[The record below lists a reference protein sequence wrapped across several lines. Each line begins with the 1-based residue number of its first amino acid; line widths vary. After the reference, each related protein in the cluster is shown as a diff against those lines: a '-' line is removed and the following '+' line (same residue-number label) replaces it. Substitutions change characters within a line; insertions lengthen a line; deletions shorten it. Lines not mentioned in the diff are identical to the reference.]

1 MHAKLMI
8 TRVLGPCLEGLHRK
22 RFEALMRVATGLLWG
37 GVCSLSGI
45 ALRLG
50 GPIRYKH
57 RLKCVDRLLGCTGL
71 HRWRDALYQQVASV
85 WLKDLAQ
92 FLVVVD
98 WTDLRENQ
106 RWQCLRAS
114 VVVEGRSVTLYEQ
127 VHAQKQ
133 LGNPVVH
140 REFLRRLATILPAG
154 SRPIVMTDAGFHSPW
169 FQAVTKRGWEFIGR
183 VRGCNRLSLG
193 ETQDWIAVRDLYA
206 CASTRACDLGLG
218 AYARSN
224 PTSVRVVL
232 AARQNKG
239 RHCLNMYGKKRVGR
253 ASAKAARSAREPWV
267 LVCSPSL
274 VHLQPEAIVSLY
286 AQRMGIEQSF
296 RDTKNLRWGLGLE
309 VSRSRSR
316 ARLEML
322 LLIAHLVSLAQR
334 LIGECAKRHQQELQ
348 FMATRRTDRA
358 EISVLT
364 LARRM
369 LNQGVCNFNSLLP
382 WQAIPP
388 LRAQAA
394 AACARAG

>member
-1 MHAKLMI
+1 MHAKLMV

-22 RFEALMRVATGLLWG
+22 RYEALMRVVTCLLWG

-45 ALRLG
+45 ALRVG
-50 GPIRYKH
+50 GPCRYKH
-57 RLKCVDRLLGCTGL
+57 RLKCVDRLLGSTGL
-71 HRWRDALYQQVASV
+71 HRWRDALYQQVAGV
-85 WLKDLAQ
+85 WLKDLSQ
-92 FLVVVD
+92 ILVIVD
-98 WTDLRENQ
+98 WSDLSEDQ
-106 RWQCLRAS
+106 RWQLLRAS

-127 VHAQKQ
+127 VHPQKK

-140 REFLRRLATILPAG
+140 REFLRRLAAILPAG
-154 SRPIVMTDAGFHSPW
+154 CLPIVMTDAGFHSPW
-169 FQAVTKRGWEFIGR
+169 FQAVTERGWEFIGR

-193 ETQDWIAVRDLYA
+193 KTQEWVPVRDLFEG
-206 CASTRACDLGLG
+206 ASTQARDLGLG

-224 PTSVRVVL
+224 PSLVRVVM

-239 RHCLNMYGKKRVGR
+239 RHCLNMHGKKRVGR

-274 VHLQPEAIVSLY
+274 VYLQPEAIVSLY
-286 AQRMGIEQSF
+286 AQRMRIEQSF

-322 LLIAHLVSLAQR
+322 LLIAHLASLARR
-334 LIGECAKRHQQELQ
+334 LIGECAKQQQQELQ
-348 FMATRRTDRA
+348 FMATRRIDRA

-364 LARRM
+364 LARRI
-369 LNQGVCNFNSLLP
+369 LDLGEETLKNPAP

-388 LRAQAA
+388 LRTQAATACAA
-394 AACARAG
+394 AA

>member
-1 MHAKLMI
+1 MHAKPMV

-22 RFEALMRVATGLLWG
+22 RFEALMRVATGLLLG

-50 GPIRYKH
+50 GPSRYKH
-57 RLKCVDRLLGCTGL
+57 RLKCVDRLLGSTGL
-71 HRWRDALYQQVASV
+71 HRWRDALYQQVARV

-92 FLVVVD
+92 ILVVVD
-98 WTDLRENQ
+98 WSDLSEDQ
-106 RWQCLRAS
+106 RWQFLRAS

-127 VHAQKQ
+127 VYPQKK

-140 REFLRRLATILPAG
+140 REFLRRLAAILPAG
-154 SRPIVMTDAGFHSPW
+154 SLPILMTDAGFHSPW
-169 FQAVTKRGWEFIGR
+169 FQAVTERGWEFIGR
-183 VRGCNRLSLG
+183 VRGRNQLSLG
-193 ETQDWIAVRDLYA
+193 KSQDWIPVRDLFDR
-206 CASTRACDLGLG
+206 ASTQARDLGLG
-218 AYARSN
+218 AYAYAN
-224 PTSVRVVL
+224 PTMVRVVL

-239 RHCLNMYGKKRVGR
+239 RHCLNRYGKKRAGR

-274 VHLQPEAIVSLY
+274 VYLRPEAIVSLY
-286 AQRMGIEQSF
+286 GQRMRIEQSF

-322 LLIAHLVSLAQR
+322 LLIAHLASLTQR
-334 LIGECAKRHQQELQ
+334 LIGECAKQHQQELQ

-369 LNQGVCNFNSLLP
+369 LEMGEEKLENLLP

-388 LRAQAA
+388 LQDQAA
-394 AACARAG
+394 AACARAA

>member
-1 MHAKLMI
+1 MHAKLMV

-22 RFEALMRVATGLLWG
+22 RFEALIRVATGLLWG

-45 ALRLG
+45 AQRLG
-50 GPIRYKH
+50 GPCRYKH
-57 RLKCVDRLLGCTGL
+57 RLKCVDRLLGSTGL
-71 HRWRDALYQQVASV
+71 HRWRDALYRQVAGV
-85 WLKDLAQ
+85 WLKDLSQ
-92 FLVVVD
+92 ILVIVD
-98 WTDLRENQ
+98 WSDLSEDQ
-106 RWQCLRAS
+106 RWQLLRAS
-114 VVVEGRSVTLYEQ
+114 VVVQGRSVTLYEQ
-127 VHAQKQ
+127 VHAQRK
-133 LGNPVVH
+133 LGNPVVQ
-140 REFLRRLATILPAG
+140 RRFLERLAEILPAG
-154 SRPIVMTDAGFHSPW
+154 SQPIVMTDAGFHSPW
-169 FQAVTKRGWEFIGR
+169 FQAVSERGWKFIGR
-183 VRGCNRLSLG
+183 VRGSNGLSLG
-193 ETQDWIAVRDLYA
+193 KVQTWVPVRDLYG
-206 CASTRACDLGLG
+206 RAGAGARDLGLG

-232 AARQNKG
+232 ARRQNKG
-239 RHCLNMYGKKRVGR
+239 RHCLNRYGKKRVGR

-274 VHLQPEAIVSLY
+274 VHLQPQAIVSLY

-322 LLIAHLVSLAQR
+322 LLIAHLASLTQR
-334 LIGECAKRHQQELQ
+334 LIGECARQHQQELQ
-348 FMATRRTDRA
+348 FMATRRTNRA

-369 LNQGVCNFNSLLP
+369 LDQDAFNFNSLLP
-382 WQAIPP
+382 WQVMPP

-394 AACARAG
+394 IACAGAA